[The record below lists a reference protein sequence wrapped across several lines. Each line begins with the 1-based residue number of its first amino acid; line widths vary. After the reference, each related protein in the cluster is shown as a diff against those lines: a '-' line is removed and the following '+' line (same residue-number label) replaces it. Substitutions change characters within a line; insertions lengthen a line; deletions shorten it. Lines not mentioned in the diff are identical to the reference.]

1 MYRTE
6 LFPVEL
12 GGFLTRSELTRK
24 LKELGITAGHYQY
37 NEQEQEVFTNQN
49 IKNSSIMNKEN

>member
-49 IKNSSIMNKEN
+49 I